1 MLDKLWGKHTI
12 DIFATDYNTKCSRF
26 NSKCWCKNT
35 EAIDAFSQN
44 WFGENNWLVPP
55 PNVVWLTLGRFVT
68 EAVEESGIE
77 EDHPLHDLV
86 DSFSSRLLDS
96 RRDSTVRKYNYAF
109 KKWKTFSHEHNLTYL
124 PASPIHVSLYLVHL
138 LDSGATYSTINSVF
152 YSIKWAHDMSGQ
164 LDPTE
169 NAFVKNIVE
178 SAKRTAKAP
187 VVKKDPVS
195 NNNLLRLCSM
205 FQGSNDLTVV
215 RDLAMILLSYSA
227 FLRFTSPLA
236 DDSEDDRKILRAQTR
251 AERKTKSEKA
261 KKKRPTPYS
270 RPTLTATSSDANGKA
285 SGRPGVCYNCY
296 KPGHW
301 KFECP
306 EKKRKLSTNL
316 FNVNKLSSICSDLVH
331 GNSFQVNTNHL
342 TDKSLKYFMNDDSIC
357 LLERERIEQVSSQL
371 TVNSSL
377 LTPVA
382 KLKNQYTNGEI
393 YTRACIF

>member
-1 MLDKLWGKHTI
+1 MDP
-12 DIFATDYNTKCSRF
+12 DI
-26 NSKCWCKNT
+26 
-35 EAIDAFSQN
+35 E
-44 WFGENNWLVPP
+44 
-55 PNVVWLTLGRFVT
+55 
-68 EAVEESGIE
+68 
-77 EDHPLHDLV
+77 
-86 DSFSSRLLDS
+86 
-96 RRDSTVRKYNYAF
+96 
-109 KKWKTFSHEHNLTYL
+109 
-124 PASPIHVSLYLVHL
+124 
-138 LDSGATYSTINSVF
+138 NSVKRIVGEEIRKTQNDLLSQMEGMF
-152 YSIKWAHDMSGQ
+152 SIKLQEFDHQQKERSELQMNRLQNELSGNDDYKFQRKSCEDQFKFNRKLSVTLKEADASLESRDPSASLAKQKIAEGIQ
-164 LDPTE
+164 LIRYRQKL
-169 NAFVKNIVE
+169 VKMADSSEMGWKVVQE
-178 SAKRTAKAP
+178 YTA
-187 VVKKDPVS
+187 
-195 NNNLLRLCSM
+195 N
-205 FQGSNDLTVV
+205 
-215 RDLAMILLSYSA
+215 
-227 FLRFTSPLA
+227 PLA

-270 RPTLTATSSDANGKA
+270 RPTSTATSSDANGKA

-377 LTPVA
+377 LTPVG
-382 KLKNQYTNGEI
+382 KLKKSIHKWRDIDTSMYILSVIEKGYGIPFKVLPDNVILRNNKSARDNGEFVI
-393 YTRACIF
+393 GEILKLTEKGCISEVNDIPFVVN